1 MNPTWYR
8 DFFEGVAVDFWA
20 AAATPQWT
28 AADVEMI
35 WRELALKPGD
45 RVLDCPC
52 GHGRHAVELA
62 RRGCEVVGV
71 DISPYCLRLAGE
83 AAGQAGIT
91 LDLREADML
100 KLPSLPACDAAY
112 TLGNAF
118 GYLDYEGTLQFARG
132 VAAALRPGGR
142 WLIDTGIAAE
152 SILPTLKPEGE
163 F

>member
-1 MNPTWYR
+1 
-8 DFFEGVAVDFWA
+8 
-20 AAATPQWT
+20 
-28 AADVEMI
+28 
-35 WRELALKPGD
+35 
-45 RVLDCPC
+45 
-52 GHGRHAVELA
+52 
-62 RRGCEVVGV
+62 
-71 DISPYCLRLAGE
+71 
-83 AAGQAGIT
+83 
-91 LDLREADML
+91 ML

-163 F
+163 FTLGGIHTKIANRYLAEQSCLETTFVFTRDGRTETRQNWSFVFTVAEIRRLLATAGLSVKALYGSSSGEPYQLGSGYLYVVAEKGRD